1 MKRQTLQALREARAT
16 KTPVALLT
24 RLEDGHQS
32 LIFADGVQGEELDG
46 DTLKL
51 ARQQLARDTSAPLDT
66 PAGRVFVQVFNPPLR
81 LLLVGA
87 VHISQFLAPM
97 ARMAGYE
104 VTVIDPREV
113 FASDSRFPDIQL
125 TDEWPDKAL
134 TRLDP
139 DRRTA
144 VVTLTHDPKL
154 DDPALQVALRSAAFY
169 VGSLGS
175 RKTHAGRCERLQQAG
190 YTTIEI
196 GRIHAPVG
204 LAIGARSPAEIAIS
218 ILAQITQVLRNPP

>member
-1 MKRQTLQALREARAT
+1 MKRVILQALREARAT

-24 RLEDGHQS
+24 RLKDGRQS
-32 LIFADGVQGEELDG
+32 LVFADDEQGEELDG
-46 DTLKL
+46 DTLNL
-51 ARQQLARDTSAPLDT
+51 ARQQLTRDTSAPLDT

-125 TDEWPDKAL
+125 TDEWPDRAL
-134 TRLDP
+134 ARLDP

-190 YTTIEI
+190 YTTTEI

>member
-1 MKRQTLQALREARAT
+1 MKREILQALRAARAE
-16 KTPVALLT
+16 KTPVALIT
-24 RLEDGHQS
+24 RLEDGLQT
-32 LIFADGVQGEELDG
+32 LVFADRQQGDELDAQ
-46 DTLKL
+46 TLAL
-51 ARQQLARDTSAPLDT
+51 AREQLARDTSAPLDA

-81 LLLVGA
+81 ILLVGA

-113 FASDSRFPDIQL
+113 FASNSRFPDIQL

-154 DDPALQVALRSAAFY
+154 DDPALQVALRSPAFY

-175 RKTHAGRCERLQQAG
+175 RKTHASRCERLREAG
-190 YTTIEI
+190 FSEAEIE
-196 GRIHAPVG
+196 RIHAPVG
-204 LAIGARSPAEIAIS
+204 LAIGARSPAEIAVS
-218 ILAQITQVLRNPP
+218 VLAQITQVLRTAA